1 MIPLIWRWGPA
12 AAQMAAIFVLSSQE
26 SLPSLPGGLTDY
38 TGHFIGYAILGVLLL
53 RGLAGATWRGVTSRA
68 GWCAVALAS
77 AYGVT
82 DEVHQL
88 FVPGRSATIEDWV
101 ADTLGAV
108 VGVMIVRAAARVVT
122 QAPAG
127 RDV

>member
-1 MIPLIWRWGPA
+1 MAIVWRWGPA
-12 AAQMAAIFVLSSQE
+12 VAQMAAIFALSSQE

-53 RGLAGATWRGVTSRA
+53 RGFAGAAWRGVTSRA
-68 GWCAVALAS
+68 GWLAVAVSS

-88 FVPGRSATIEDWV
+88 FVPGRSATVEDWI
-101 ADTLGAV
+101 ADTLGAIA
-108 VGVMIVRAAARVVT
+108 GVTLVRAAARVMT
-122 QAPAG
+122 RAGGG